1 MSSVPPPPPPPP
13 DLPPP
18 PGGPP
23 STGPGS
29 GSGPLDVGTAVS
41 YGWKKFTE
49 YPGPL
54 ILIALIIAVVNL
66 IGGVLRF
73 AVDNFVIGL
82 ILVVVFY
89 IVGQILT
96 IGIINASLMV
106 TRGERPEP
114 GRAFSTQYLGQ
125 FIVGSILYGIIVG
138 IGFILCVIPGIIAM
152 ILLAFYGFYILDQ
165 GMSGTEALSASYN
178 LVKDNFGRVFLVLL
192 VAFLINLV
200 GALLCGIGLLVT
212 APICWIIVAYAY
224 RKLNNQPIAA

>member
-23 STGPGS
+23 SMGPGS

-54 ILIALIIAVVNL
+54 ILIVLIIAVVNL

-73 AVDNFVIGL
+73 TVENFVIGL
-82 ILVVVFY
+82 ILLIVFY

-106 TRGERPEP
+106 TRGETPEP
-114 GRAFSTQYLGQ
+114 GPGVLDRVPRSVHHRLDPLRDHRRHRLHPVRHPGDHRHDPPRRST
-125 FIVGSILYGIIVG
+125 
-138 IGFILCVIPGIIAM
+138 
-152 ILLAFYGFYILDQ
+152 
-165 GMSGTEALSASYN
+165 ASTSSTR
-178 LVKDNFGRVFLVLL
+178 G
-192 VAFLINLV
+192 
-200 GALLCGIGLLVT
+200 
-212 APICWIIVAYAY
+212 
-224 RKLNNQPIAA
+224 